1 MSFIEGTPV
10 GRLINRFGK
19 DIDVVDKRLENC
31 IHAFLQSIVGFLFA
45 VGTVAYNTS
54 PYFIVA
60 LIPLTILFGLVQ
72 VSAFRSFSPKCGSR
86 VANTLC
92 NTQN

>member
-1 MSFIEGTPV
+1 MSFAEGTPV

-31 IHAFLQSIVGFLFA
+31 IQAFMESIIGFLFA

-54 PYFIVA
+54 PFFIVA
-60 LIPLTILFGLVQ
+60 LVPLTFLFALVQ
-72 VSAFRSFSPKCGSR
+72 VRR
-86 VANTLC
+86 
-92 NTQN
+92 